1 MKLSTFVASFVF
13 LLLGSISINASAQS
27 SACTWASV
35 YGYTSNGNQYISWN
49 CKLPN
54 GTTVVAS
61 RTDTYSLTWYTYTC
75 GSVSVSNGY
84 QNTGTAQGTAYPQ
97 NCNTNIVA
105 TQTSTVSSTSSA
117 SASSAANQC
126 YTGSSQIIQTSPGGY
141 TPFNPAFCGPQP
153 QCKYSVTPLDQYSYP
168 RLKYTCL

>member
-1 MKLSTFVASFVF
+1 MKISTSITSFVF

-35 YGYTSNGNQYISWN
+35 YGYISNNNQYISWN
-49 CKLPN
+49 CQSPS
-54 GTTVVAS
+54 GTIIAS
-61 RTDTYSLTWYTYTC
+61 RQDIYSLTWYTYSC
-75 GSVSVSNGY
+75 GSVNVVSGY
-84 QNTGTAQGTAYPQ
+84 QNTGTTQGSSYPQ

-105 TQTSTVSSTSSA
+105 ATTPTPP
-117 SASSAANQC
+117 ANPPVNPC
-126 YTGSSQIIQTSPGGY
+126 YTGSSQVIQTSPGTY

-153 QCKYSVTPLDQYSYP
+153 QCKHSVTPLDPYSYP